1 MMQAV
6 QQSGTGGP
14 EVLGVVEVPVPKP
27 GPHEILMKIH
37 SSAINRADTLQRR
50 GLYPVPPGST
60 SVFGLEAAGE
70 VYDLANST
78 PGKWKIG
85 DRVMALLPGGGNAQ
99 YSTAHEDHLIP
110 VPDHLTFQEAAAIPE
125 VPVAVKKVRSNFER
139 GVWGGTK
146 PNESPCESQAS
157 LKKGDIVLIHA
168 GGSGVG
174 TAATQLVKEAGGIPI
189 VTAGTEAKLQ
199 KARSLG
205 AVEALNYKEVDFA
218 EKVLEVTQGKGV
230 NIVLDCVGGSYWEKN
245 VKAMAPDATWVLYGL
260 MGGPKVEG
268 PLLGAILRKRIS
280 IRGTTLRPRSDEYKA
295 ELIKAFTERALPHFT
310 PSSPGEQ
317 PHFQPIVDRVFQLE
331 EISAAH
337 QYMDENKTMGKVILS
352 VTHSANKPSDEL

>member
-14 EVLGVVEVPVPKP
+14 EVLGVVEVPIPKP
-27 GPHEILMKIH
+27 GPHELLMKIH

-78 PGKWKIG
+78 PGKWKKG

-125 VPVAVKKVRSNFER
+125 VWLTAF
-139 GVWGGTK
+139 
-146 PNESPCESQAS
+146 QLLYFIAS

-205 AVEALNYKEVDFA
+205 AAEAFNYKEVDFA

-268 PLLGAILRKRIS
+268 ALLGAVLRKRIS

-352 VTHSANKPSDEL
+352 VTHSTSKPSDEL

>member
-14 EVLGVVEVPVPKP
+14 EVLGVVEVPIPKP

-110 VPDHLTFQEAAAIPE
+110 VSDHLTFQEAAAIPE
-125 VPVAVKKVRSNFER
+125 VWLTAF
-139 GVWGGTK
+139 
-146 PNESPCESQAS
+146 QLLYFIAS

-205 AVEALNYKEVDFA
+205 AAEAFNYKEVDFA

-268 PLLGAILRKRIS
+268 ALLGAVLRKRIS

-295 ELIKAFTERALPHFT
+295 DLIKAFTERALFHFT
-310 PSSPGEQ
+310 PSAPGKQ
-317 PHFQPIVDRVFQLE
+317 PYFQPIVDRVYQLE